1 MLIITKHT
9 GQLCNQIWSMI
20 PIITY
25 AERTNSKVC
34 ILNARKDMVNLFPAL
49 RGYKRIWWIHV
60 CREKIGR
67 LWRKI
72 TFLLEKY
79 ILPFDGA
86 LEDGMDNGIR
96 IIDGW
101 EHHHDKSF
109 VKEYRQ
115 MLCTLFTPRREVY
128 EKVKNTLSSY
138 DGITVGVHMR
148 RGDYKDWCGGAY
160 YYSNE
165 EYIRIMQSLADEA
178 KQKQKTIRF
187 LICSNEP
194 IDIHQEELNL
204 LQIPHTDGIT
214 DLYGLANCDY
224 IIGPPSTYSQWASFY
239 GNVPLCVLLQPQQ
252 KIMLN
257 DFSQIVALD
266 MFANENQL
274 KMDEKT
280 QRFYIAKQ

>member
-1 MLIITKHT
+1 MLLITKHT
-9 GQLCNQIWSMI
+9 GQLCNQIWSLV
-20 PIITY
+20 PLITY
-25 AERTNSKVC
+25 AEHANSKIC
-34 ILNARKDMVNLFPAL
+34 ILNMRRDIVNLFPTL
-49 RGYKRIWWIHV
+49 RRYKRIWWIHL
-60 CREKIGR
+60 CGEKIGR
-67 LWRKI
+67 LWRII

-79 ILPFDGA
+79 IQPFMGA
-86 LEDGMDNGIR
+86 LEDDIDNGIR

-109 VKEYRQ
+109 VKDYRQ
-115 MLCTLFTPRREVY
+115 MLCTLFTPEREVN
-128 EKVKNTLSSY
+128 EKVKSTLSSY
-138 DGITVGVHMR
+138 DGITVGVHIR

-160 YYSNE
+160 DYSNE

-178 KQKQKTIRF
+178 KQKQKAIRF

-194 IDIHQEELNL
+194 IDIQQNELNI

-214 DLYGLANCDY
+214 DLYGLASCDY

-239 GNVPLCVLLQPQQ
+239 GNVPLCILLQPQQ
-252 KIMLN
+252 KIIFN

-266 MFANENQL
+266 MFANGNQL

-280 QRFYIAKQ
+280 QRFYITKQ